1 MKRAIIAMM
10 LLAASLQLGAQGKD
24 IEYLKTLIE
33 GRRVSFDYLLTPEV
47 KQISKLEGKV
57 LIDGEC
63 YHIWGNQLEIIC
75 DGVTKWSV
83 DQAAKEV
90 YIEKSDGTREFLV
103 NPSSWEKKVKDMK
116 VSGNT
121 ATGSWTDDMEGHY
134 FTFKFSS
141 ISSAPLSGTTKGFD
155 VDVQSLGSDWVVTD
169 LR

>member
-1 MKRAIIAMM
+1 MKWASIAMM

-83 DQAAKEV
+83 DQAAK
-90 YIEKSDGTREFLV
+90 R
-103 NPSSWEKKVKDMK
+103 
-116 VSGNT
+116 VSCKPFIMGK
-121 ATGSWTDDMEGHY
+121 EGQGPEGQRQYRHRQLDRRY
-134 FTFKFSS
+134 GG
-141 ISSAPLSGTTKGFD
+141 PLFHL
-155 VDVQSLGSDWVVTD
+155 QIQFYQQ
-169 LR
+169 RPAQRYHERI